1 MFGIWKAKVPE
12 KIRIFAW
19 RVATETLPTKENKR
33 KRTLE
38 VDNICNICG
47 KEKED
52 EFHAVMSCTKARAL
66 REEMRAHWELPAE
79 DQCRFNGDDWLQNLL
94 GRCDAEGRRKLLLL
108 LWRAWWLRD
117 DCIHADGR
125 ATINQSVQ
133 FLLKYVDEIKMD
145 KTDCSAGD
153 RAIPPVVLPF
163 DRAADSRRAEIKE
176 GKKVQGTN
184 TCIRR
189 NSVREGDQADK
200 PDEMP
205 VHSGSGDEGQW
216 VPPVEGIW
224 KMNSDA
230 AFLPS
235 SGEST
240 AGVVVRNHLGMV
252 ALCSGQRLQLCSS
265 PEEAEL
271 NAILHGLSVLTKYYQ
286 GPVCVESDCA
296 TAVSLLNN
304 RGSNQSAFFPLIT
317 DVWNLEKKVAAI
329 TYKTV
334 RRDKNKLAH
343 EIAAHVR
350 RQGDYFSF
358 GDVPPNLRSIL
369 IEDCNSSV
377 K

>member
-1 MFGIWKAKVPE
+1 
-12 KIRIFAW
+12 
-19 RVATETLPTKENKR
+19 
-33 KRTLE
+33 
-38 VDNICNICG
+38 
-47 KEKED
+47 
-52 EFHAVMSCTKARAL
+52 
-66 REEMRAHWELPAE
+66 
-79 DQCRFNGDDWLQNLL
+79 
-94 GRCDAEGRRKLLLL
+94 
-108 LWRAWWLRD
+108 
-117 DCIHADGR
+117 
-125 ATINQSVQ
+125 
-133 FLLKYVDEIKMD
+133 MD

-252 ALCSGQRLQLCSS
+252 ALCSG
-265 PEEAEL
+265 
-271 NAILHGLSVLTKYYQ
+271 
-286 GPVCVESDCA
+286 
-296 TAVSLLNN
+296 
-304 RGSNQSAFFPLIT
+304 
-317 DVWNLEKKVAAI
+317 
-329 TYKTV
+329 
-334 RRDKNKLAH
+334 
-343 EIAAHVR
+343 
-350 RQGDYFSF
+350 
-358 GDVPPNLRSIL
+358 
-369 IEDCNSSV
+369 
-377 K
+377 